1 MKKLK
6 NYLLFIFLMTITF
19 SFAQTSKEETFKPNG
34 KVNFKVYWNYHAD
47 LSNNATKTS
56 AFELKRSY
64 FGYKY
69 AFSKNISAKI
79 TFDVGSNSGGSAYT
93 AFLKAAQLDWK
104 VTNGVKLSMGLI
116 GLKQFNDQEHF
127 WGYRYLAKS
136 FQDQYGFGSSADL
149 GINAQFTLAKNLKA
163 NLLIINGEGYKK
175 IQDANGNQKIGG
187 NLVYTPVKG
196 LITKVYIDNQ
206 PTTGGVDIT
215 TYSFFAGY
223 KGESWRLGAE
233 YNVQNNATK
242 YASPAANK
250 DLDGFSIYSTY
261 KLDKKWEVFGRF
273 DQLSSNMLAG
283 DTQDWNYDKDGSK
296 YIFGVQVAPVK
307 GLKFALNYQG
317 FTSDNKALDTQSL
330 VFLNAE
336 FKL

>member
-1 MKKLK
+1 MKKQ
-6 NYLLFIFLMTITF
+6 LFFLGLFTLSIS
-19 SFAQTSKEETFKPNG
+19 SFAQTSSEEFKPSG
-34 KVNFKVYWNYHAD
+34 KINFKVFWNYHTD

-69 AFSKNISAKI
+69 AFSENISAKI
-79 TFDVGSNSGGSAYT
+79 TFDIGSNSAGSEYT

-104 VTNGVKLSMGLI
+104 VANGVKLSMGLI

-136 FQDQYGFGSSADL
+136 FQDKYGFGSSADL
-149 GINAQFTLAKNLKA
+149 GINAEFTLAKNLKA
-163 NLLIINGEGYKK
+163 NILIINGEGYKNV
-175 IQDANGNQKIGG
+175 QDADGNQKIGG
-187 NLVYTPVKG
+187 SLIYTPIKG
-196 LITKVYIDNQ
+196 FTTKVYVDNQ
-206 PTTGGVDIT
+206 PTTGGNDIT

-223 KGESWRLGAE
+223 KGSAFKLGAE
-233 YNVQNNATK
+233 YNMQNNATK
-242 YASPAANK
+242 YASPATDKN
-250 DLDGFSIYSTY
+250 LDGISIYSTY
-261 KLDKKWEVFGRF
+261 AFNKKWEMFGRF
-273 DQLSSNMLAG
+273 DQLGSNTLAG
-283 DTQDWNYDKDGSK
+283 DTQDWNYNKDGSK
-296 YIFGVQVAPVK
+296 FILGVQVAPVK

-317 FTSDNKALDTQSL
+317 FTSDNSTINTKSL